1 MPSLLHRHTP
11 TLAAMDPRGLVL
23 RSVAYHRA
31 SAATAPQ
38 ARIRRH
44 TYGAT
49 GLLETQWDPRLYAL
63 RLDHPQTHPNQRTHY
78 SLTGLTL
85 RTQSVDAGAR
95 VLLRG
100 VAGQVVAR
108 WDSRGAEQRYD
119 FDALL
124 RPTNVFEQ
132 AAHEATARHVE
143 CFTYGASEAS
153 NRQVNRSGR
162 LIRHDDPSGALLYE
176 AYSLQGQLLS
186 EQRMFYPSLTEHDLK
201 TDSPRYSTT
210 WHYNAFAEVV
220 EHTDAK
226 GNSQHTQYA
235 VDGQL
240 QQHALTLK
248 GGSQQVL
255 VDQRVVNA
263 RGQLESERS
272 GNNVMTTMQYSR
284 LDGRLKR
291 LTTYRPNEKN
301 TPLQDLTYDY
311 DRVGNVTRVSDT
323 AQPTQWSSNAQ
334 INAVS
339 TYRYDTLY
347 QLISATGRENA
358 HNTSTSNMPGLVQFG
373 ATDNSVWRNY
383 TQTYTY
389 DAGGNL
395 AELKHQASTGHGFTR
410 TMLIA
415 PDSNHAVLKGAD
427 SSGLKPGLGRDFDLN
442 GNQLALVRG
451 QTLQWTVSN
460 NLQAVT
466 LVTRENG
473 SSDDEMYA
481 YDGLGQRARK
491 VRTTRTQGL
500 THTLEVLYLPGLEI
514 RRDSAT
520 GEHLNVIKVQ
530 AGNSDI
536 QVLQW
541 DAGRPQDMPD
551 NGLRFSLSDHLGS
564 SLLELD
570 GKAELIS
577 QESYY
582 PFGGTAWWAARS
594 ALQGQYKIT
603 RYSGKER
610 DASGLYYFGF
620 RYYAPWLQRWVS
632 ADPVGE
638 VDGLNLFAMVSNNP
652 ITFKDQ
658 WGLNGG
664 NPDTRPLRIQLLDT
678 FLRVKHPDIYP
689 SPLNFF
695 DHRYTLTAQ
704 HRNTPMDATVRAVWA
719 AGFDYEEMG
728 SYNESVSIGA
738 PYPANIFI
746 GLTEAYIASANYFNE
761 PARFKIN
768 KSMHTDPGEWT
779 GPSIVETY
787 SRMQPEDRAQTESSL
802 ADIKMALSVSRT
814 EAVELLDLHIRTNP
828 GGQTTTY
835 RGHRVSDVGLKA
847 LTAHA
852 GKGDVLRTEQFLSV
866 SDMRSVAKKFSGGA
880 YDTRPGVFNEVMLT
894 VKGSS
899 ALQLYSPVNEAERIY
914 PLETAFTIEHPGLS
928 DLGLRAYAP
937 SATHFVLRE
946 VSVSAQRRRT
956 LPFMTDPG
964 ARR

>member
-31 SAATAPQ
+31 SADTAPQ

-63 RLDHPQTHPNQRTHY
+63 RVSEPATHPNQRTHY
-78 SLTGLTL
+78 SLTGKTL

-108 WDSRGAEQRYD
+108 WDSRGAEQRYA
-119 FDALL
+119 FDGLL
-124 RPTNVFEQ
+124 RPTDVFEQ
-132 AAHEATARHVE
+132 AAHEATARHAE
-143 CFTYGASEAS
+143 RFTYGANDAP
-153 NRQVNRSGR
+153 NRLANRSGR

-176 AYSLQGQLLS
+176 AYSLQGQLLN
-186 EQRMFYPSLTEHDLK
+186 EQRMFYTSLTEHDLK
-201 TDSPRYSTT
+201 ADSPRFSTT

-226 GNSQHTQYA
+226 GNLQQTLYA

-272 GNNVMTTMQYSR
+272 GNNVLTTMQYSP

-291 LTTYRPNEKN
+291 LTTYRSGEKN

-311 DRVGNVTRVSDT
+311 DHVGNVLRVSDT
-323 AQPTQWSSNAQ
+323 AQPTQWSNNAQ

-339 TYRYDTLY
+339 TYLYDSLY

-358 HNTSTSNMPGLVQFG
+358 HNTSTSNIPGLVQFG

-395 AELKHQASTGHGFTR
+395 AELKHHVSTGHGYTR
-410 TMLIA
+410 SMLIA
-415 PDSNHAVLKGAD
+415 QSSNHAVLKSTDTPA
-427 SSGLKPGLGRDFDLN
+427 LPPGLGRDFDLN

-451 QTLQWTVSN
+451 QTLQWNVNN

-536 QVLQW
+536 KVLQW

-570 GKAELIS
+570 GKAELLS

-632 ADPVGE
+632 ADPAGE
-638 VDGLNLFAMVSNNP
+638 IDGLNLFVMVSNNP

-664 NPDTRPLRIQLLDT
+664 NPDTRPLRIQALDT
-678 FLRVKHPDIYP
+678 FLRVNHPHIYP
-689 SPLNFF
+689 SPLDYFN
-695 DHRYTLTAQ
+695 HRYTLTSM
-704 HRNTPMDATVRAVWA
+704 HRNTPMDATVRAVGA
-719 AGFDYEEMG
+719 AGYSYDEMG
-728 SYNESVSIGA
+728 SYNESVSIAA
-738 PYPANIFI
+738 PNPVNIFS
-746 GLTEAYIASANYFNE
+746 GLTDAYIASANYFNE
-761 PARFKIN
+761 TARFMTN
-768 KSMHTDPGEWT
+768 PSVNPDPGRWT
-779 GPSIVETY
+779 GRNILHTFED
-787 SRMQPEDRAQTESSL
+787 MQPENPRFGTRSMEPLKA
-802 ADIKMALSVSRT
+802 ALKLERT
-814 EAVELLDLHIRTNP
+814 EAVTMLDTHIRQYP
-828 GGQTTTY
+828 SGQTTTY

-866 SDMRSVAKKFSGGA
+866 SDMPSVAKKFSGGA

-914 PLETAFTIEHPGLS
+914 PLETAFTIEHPGVSGLA
-928 DLGLRAYAP
+928 LRAYAP

>member
-78 SLTGLTL
+78 SLTGQAL

-108 WDSRGAEQRYD
+108 WDARGAEQRYD

-143 CFTYGASEAS
+143 CFTYGASDAS

-272 GNNVMTTMQYSR
+272 GNNVMTTMLYYP

-323 AQPTQWSSNAQ
+323 AQPTQWSNNAQ

-415 PDSNHAVLKGAD
+415 PDSNHAVLMGAD

-451 QTLQWTVSN
+451 QTLQWNVSN

-520 GEHLNVIKVQ
+520 GEYLNVIKVQ

-664 NPDTRPLRIQLLDT
+664 NPDTRPLRIQALDT
-678 FLRVKHPDIYP
+678 FLRVNHPHIYP

-695 DHRYTLTAQ
+695 DHRYTWTAQ
-704 HRNTPMDATVRAVWA
+704 HRNTPMDAAVRAVRA
-719 AGFDYEEMG
+719 AGYSYDEMS
-728 SYNESVSIGA
+728 SYNQSVSIEA

-768 KSMHTDPGEWT
+768 ESMHTDPGEWT

-787 SRMQPEDRAQTESSL
+787 SRMLPEDRAQTESSL

-814 EAVELLDLHIRTNP
+814 DAVELLDFHIRTNP

-835 RGHRVSDVGLKA
+835 RGHRVSDMGLNVLA
-847 LTAHA
+847 AHA
-852 GKGDVLRTEQFLSV
+852 STGDILVTEQFMSV
-866 SDMRSVAKKFSGGA
+866 SDKLSVAKSFASGT

-894 VKGSS
+894 VKGKS
-899 ALQLYSPVNEAERIY
+899 AAQLFSPVNEAERLY
-914 PLETAFTIEHPGLS
+914 PLKTAFKIEHAGVSNLATR
-928 DLGLRAYAP
+928 GYVP

-946 VSVSAQRRRT
+946 VSLDAPRT
-956 LPFMTDPG
+956 LPFLTDPG
-964 ARR
+964 ARRGR